1 VRVCEARRMK
11 TKIDREIEVQV
22 NGKKC
27 CVHTRLL
34 RGLMQELGHDPERPG
49 VALAVNDEVV
59 PRARWA
65 TWKIH
70 TGDRIEIVGA
80 VQGG

>member
-1 VRVCEARRMK
+1 MKTEVRIDVRVNGQVRGVQARVLS
-11 TKIDREIEVQV
+11 D
-22 NGKKC
+22 
-27 CVHTRLL
+27 LL
-34 RGLMQELGHDPERPG
+34 EELGHDPRRPG

-65 TWKIH
+65 TWTIH

>member
-1 VRVCEARRMK
+1 MKTEDRIDVRVNGEVRGVHARVL
-11 TKIDREIEVQV
+11 TD
-22 NGKKC
+22 
-27 CVHTRLL
+27 LL
-34 RGLMQELGHDPERPG
+34 EELGHDPGRPG

-65 TWKIH
+65 SWPLH

>member
-1 VRVCEARRMK
+1 VRTDERIEVRVNGEARG
-11 TKIDREIEVQV
+11 IHAGVLSD
-22 NGKKC
+22 
-27 CVHTRLL
+27 LL
-34 RGLMQELGHDPERPG
+34 EELGHDPERPG

-65 TWKIH
+65 TWPIRA
-70 TGDRIEIVGA
+70 GDRIEIVGA